1 MTNKSYSALAS
12 VYEKV
17 MSTPEYERWAE
28 YIIELLKEH
37 SLGKVGIDMA
47 CGSGYFT
54 RKMAKS
60 GYFVEGVD
68 SSFEMLNEAVT
79 LSRRE
84 GLNIM
89 FRQADMQNAK
99 SFSKVDFITVINDG
113 INYISQEK
121 IEKTFKHF
129 YSLLKKDGVLIFDV
143 STEYKLKNVIGNN
156 LFSEDEEDFTYVW
169 FNKYLGDRVQMDISV
184 FLRQGDVFIKKEET
198 QCQYV
203 HTLSNIEEALKKSG
217 YKSVIKQNHLGGD
230 VKDDSY
236 RVTFIAHKQ

>member
-1 MTNKSYSALAS
+1 MTNKSYSALAC

-17 MSTPEYERWAE
+17 MATPEYERWAE
-28 YIIELLKEH
+28 YIIELLNEH
-37 SLGKVGIDMA
+37 SLGKTGIDMA

-54 RKMAKS
+54 RKMAKN
-60 GYFVEGVD
+60 GYNVEGVD

-79 LSRRE
+79 LSRRD

-89 FRQADMQNAK
+89 FLKGDMQSAK

-156 LFSEDEEDFTYVW
+156 VFSEDDEDSTYVW

-203 HTLSNIEEALKKSG
+203 HTLLSLEDALKKSG

-230 VKDDSY
+230 IKEDSH
-236 RVTFIAHKQ
+236 RVTFIAHK